1 MFNKKGMKP
10 DPKKIQEIQ
19 KTPVQKINKPLQMFL
34 RLSKYMKRFINHYNT
49 QTYHL

>member
-1 MFNKKGMKP
+1 MFSKKGVKP

-19 KTPVQKINKPLQMFL
+19 KTPVQKINKSLQMFL